1 MHSNTTAAACEC
13 TAVEWKST
21 AAFYSIVWACKA
33 SMQHEGTQR
42 RFVVLWL
49 LNRRTMWFLFFFFR
63 YCVLAKTDIENRSFL
78 LHFLKLS
85 TCYLHSKYT
94 APRGC
99 GSLSLIK
106 TKKKSTLCFIALPS
120 MNWSMCV
127 WDFWGTCSLWNH
139 FTVTVPAFRGSWT
152 VIITSDTLLTS
163 PKETEHN
170 DVLLANTREE
180 LHVRAHNAFWVSFF
194 IFRLFLMIS
203 ISGFGTRGS
212 TVSLHSPAQR
222 SLCYRSHLC
231 LFSHLRQS

>member
-21 AAFYSIVWACKA
+21 VAFYSIVWACKA
-33 SMQHEGTQR
+33 SMQHEGTR
-42 RFVVLWL
+42 RIFVVLWL
-49 LNRRTMWFLFFFFR
+49 LDRRTMWFVLFFH
-63 YCVLAKTDIENRSFL
+63 YCFLAKTDIENRSFL

-120 MNWSMCV
+120 MNCV
-127 WDFWGTCSLWNH
+127 RHLRDLQSLKSFWIT
-139 FTVTVPAFRGSWT
+139 TVTVPAFRGSWT

-163 PKETEHN
+163 PKETEHI

>member
-21 AAFYSIVWACKA
+21 VAFYSIVWACKA
-33 SMQHEGTQR
+33 SMQHEGTR
-42 RFVVLWL
+42 RIFVVLWL
-49 LNRRTMWFLFFFFR
+49 LDRRTMWFVLFFH

-120 MNWSMCV
+120 MNCV
-127 WDFWGTCSLWNH
+127 RHLRDLQSLKSFWIT
-139 FTVTVPAFRGSWT
+139 TVTVPAFRGSWT

-163 PKETEHN
+163 PKETEHI

-194 IFRLFLMIS
+194 IFRL
-203 ISGFGTRGS
+203 TRGS

>member
-1 MHSNTTAAACEC
+1 MIS
-13 TAVEWKST
+13 V
-21 AAFYSIVWACKA
+21 
-33 SMQHEGTQR
+33 
-42 RFVVLWL
+42 
-49 LNRRTMWFLFFFFR
+49 LFFH
-63 YCVLAKTDIENRSFL
+63 YCFLAKTDIENRSFL

-120 MNWSMCV
+120 MNCV
-127 WDFWGTCSLWNH
+127 RHLRDLQSLKSFWIT
-139 FTVTVPAFRGSWT
+139 TVTVPAFRGSWT

-163 PKETEHN
+163 PKETEHI